1 MSSISSI
8 ADIKLN
14 RRSFVLGSLALG
26 AAGPLVL
33 SACSSSNTGGSSGGG
48 GGGGTINWL
57 TWSDHYSQDQ
67 LAKVASST
75 KITGHP
81 KLFSDNADAFLQ
93 LKQTGPQFD
102 QVSADALWVKKYME
116 SGLIQPFD
124 LSSIEA
130 SSELYSMAKKF
141 DFLNDPKGAIGYPFS
156 WSTVQIYYN
165 PAKVKTPPTTWDSL
179 TDPQYKSLIVAENIP
194 TDLMAIAGI
203 ATGSKSPYAE
213 APDQISSAAN
223 FLGSLKPNIIKLASQ
238 NNEIISMMASGE
250 AAIGISNLGTDIRVK
265 NAGGPEIKSA
275 YPPEGTIGFIDSEM
289 ITAKGNNSALV
300 KPFLNAMQRAEYI
313 VENFTTNWRPLF
325 NEKAAKALTA
335 DPKTADAAKRLFMD
349 NPEKALTMTLK
360 GPAQD
365 QQAYTE
371 AFNRVFGA

>member
-1 MSSISSI
+1 MSPI

-14 RRSFVLGSLALG
+14 RRSFVLGSLVLG
-26 AAGPLVL
+26 AASPLVL

-48 GGGGTINWL
+48 GGTLNWL

-75 KITGHP
+75 KITGRP

-124 LSSIEA
+124 MSSIEA

-165 PAKVKTPPTTWDSL
+165 PDKVKAPPTSWESL

-203 ATGSKSPYAE
+203 ATGSKSPYAQ
-213 APDQISSAAN
+213 APDQISSASN

-265 NAGGPEIKSA
+265 NAGGPELKSA

-300 KPFLNAMQRAEYI
+300 KPFLNAMQRSEFI

>member
-1 MSSISSI
+1 MSRISEV
-8 ADIKLN
+8 KLS
-14 RRSFVLGSLALG
+14 RRSFVGGALMLG
-26 AAGPLVL
+26 AASPLLL
-33 SACSSSNTGGSSGGG
+33 SACSSGSKTSGGGSSAGGNV
-48 GGGGTINWL
+48 NWL

-67 LAKVASST
+67 LAKVADTT
-75 KITGHP
+75 KITGQP

-102 QVSADALWVKKYME
+102 QVSADALWVRKYMSE
-116 SGLIQPFD
+116 GLIEPFD
-124 LSSIEA
+124 LDSISS
-130 SSELYSMAKKF
+130 SSQLYSMARKF

-165 PAKVKTPPTTWDSL
+165 PDKLKTPPTSWESL
-179 TDPQYKSLIVAENIP
+179 TDPAYKGLIVAENIP

-203 ATGSKSPYAE
+203 ATGSKSPYAQT
-213 APDQISSAAN
+213 PDQISAAAN
-223 FLGSLKPNIIKLASQ
+223 FLSALKPNVVKLASQ
-238 NNEIISMMASGE
+238 NNEIVTMMASGE
-250 AAIGISNLGTDIRVK
+250 AAIGISNLGTDVRVK
-265 NAGGPEIKSA
+265 DAGGPELKSA

-289 ITAKGNNSALV
+289 ITAKGTNKPLV
-300 KPFLNAMQRAEYI
+300 KPFLDAMQQSEWI

-335 DPKTADAAKRLFMD
+335 DPKTADNAKRLFMD
-349 NPEKALTMTLK
+349 NPEKALEMTLK

-371 AFNRVFGA
+371 AFNKVFGA

>member
-1 MSSISSI
+1 MSKISNI
-8 ADIKLN
+8 QLN
-14 RRSFVLGSLALG
+14 RRSFVLGSLMLG
-26 AAGPLVL
+26 AATPLVL

-48 GGGGTINWL
+48 GGTLNWL

-75 KITGHP
+75 KITGRP

-124 LSSIEA
+124 MGSIEA

-165 PAKVKTPPTTWDSL
+165 PDKVKTPPTTWESL
-179 TDPQYKSLIVAENIP
+179 TDPQYKGQIVAENIP

-203 ATGSKSPYAE
+203 ATGSKSPYAQS
-213 APDQISSAAN
+213 PDQISSSAN

-238 NNEIISMMASGE
+238 NNEVISMMASGE
-250 AAIGISNLGTDIRVK
+250 AAIGFTNLGTDIRVK
-265 NAGGPEIKSA
+265 NAGGPELKSA

-300 KPFLNAMQRAEYI
+300 KPFLNAMQRSEFI
-313 VENFTTNWRPLF
+313 LENFTTNWRPLF
-325 NEKAAKALTA
+325 NEKAAQALTA

>member
-1 MSSISSI
+1 MSTI

-14 RRSFVLGSLALG
+14 RRSFVLGSLMLG
-26 AAGPLVL
+26 AASPLVL

-48 GGGGTINWL
+48 GGGGTLNWL
-57 TWSDHYSQDQ
+57 TWSDHYSTDQ
-67 LAKVASST
+67 LAKVAAST
-75 KITGHP
+75 KITGRP

-124 LSSIEA
+124 MSSIEA

-165 PAKVKTPPTTWDSL
+165 PAKVKTPPTTWESL
-179 TDPQYKSLIVAENIP
+179 TDPQYKGLIVAENIP
-194 TDLMAIAGI
+194 TDLMAIGGI
-203 ATGSKSPYAE
+203 ATGSKSPYGLTGDE
-213 APDQISSAAN
+213 ISKAADWLSAI
-223 FLGSLKPNIIKLASQ
+223 KPNMIKLASQ
-238 NNEIISMMASGE
+238 NNEIITMMASGE
-250 AAIGISNLGTDIRVK
+250 AAIGFTNLGTDIRVK
-265 NAGGPEIKSA
+265 NAGGPELQAA

-300 KPFLNAMQRAEYI
+300 KPFLNAMQRSEFI
-313 VENFTTNWRPLF
+313 VQNFTTNWRPLF
-325 NEKAAKALTA
+325 NEKAAQALTA

>member
-1 MSSISSI
+1 MSTI

-14 RRSFVLGSLALG
+14 RRSFVLGSLMLG
-26 AAGPLVL
+26 AASPLVL
-33 SACSSSNTGGSSGGG
+33 SACSSSSTGGSSGGG
-48 GGGGTINWL
+48 GGGGTLNWL

-116 SGLIQPFD
+116 GGLIQPFD

-165 PAKVKTPPTTWDSL
+165 PAKVKTPPTSWDSL
-179 TDPQYKSLIVAENIP
+179 TDPQYKGLIVAENIP

-203 ATGSKSPYAE
+203 ATGSKSPYAQ
-213 APDQISSAAN
+213 APDQISSASN

-238 NNEIISMMASGE
+238 NNEVISMMASGE
-250 AAIGISNLGTDIRVK
+250 AAIGFTNLGTDIRVK
-265 NAGGPEIKSA
+265 NAGGPELKSA

-289 ITAKGNNSALV
+289 ITAKGNNSAQV
-300 KPFLNAMQRAEYI
+300 KPFLNAMQRSEFI

>member
-1 MSSISSI
+1 MLLRES
-8 ADIKLN
+8 N
-14 RRSFVLGSLALG
+14 RRIV
-26 AAGPLVL
+26 
-33 SACSSSNTGGSSGGG
+33 CWR

-57 TWSDHYSQDQ
+57 TWSDHYSNDQ

-130 SSELYSMAKKF
+130 SSELYSMAKNF

-165 PAKVKTPPTTWDSL
+165 PAKVKTPPTSWDSL
-179 TDPQYKSLIVAENIP
+179 TDPHYKGLIVAENIP

-203 ATGSKSPYAE
+203 ATGAKSPYAQT
-213 APDQISSAAN
+213 PDQISSASN

-238 NNEIISMMASGE
+238 NNEIVSMMASGE
-250 AAIGISNLGTDIRVK
+250 AAIGISNLGTDMRVK
-265 NAGGPEIKSA
+265 NAGGPVIQAA

-289 ITAKGNNSALV
+289 ITAKGNNQALV
-300 KPFLNAMQRAEYI
+300 KPFLDAMQRSEFI

-325 NEKAAKALTA
+325 NETAAKVLTS
-335 DPKTADAAKRLFMD
+335 DPKTAEAAKRLFMD
-349 NPEKALTMTLK
+349 NPDKALTMTLK

>member
-1 MSSISSI
+1 MSTI

-14 RRSFVLGSLALG
+14 RRSFVLGSLMLG
-26 AAGPLVL
+26 AASPLVL
-33 SACSSSNTGGSSGGG
+33 SACSSSSTGGSSGGG
-48 GGGGTINWL
+48 GGGGTLNWL

-67 LAKVASST
+67 LAKVESST

-156 WSTVQIYYN
+156 WSTVQIYFN
-165 PAKVKTPPTTWDSL
+165 PAKVKTPPTSWDSL
-179 TDPQYKSLIVAENIP
+179 TDPQYKGLIVAENIP

-203 ATGSKSPYAE
+203 ATGSKSPYAQ
-213 APDQISSAAN
+213 APDQISSASN

-265 NAGGPEIKSA
+265 NAGGPEILAA

-289 ITAKGNNSALV
+289 ITAKGNNQALV
-300 KPFLNAMQRAEYI
+300 KPFLNAMQRSEFI

-325 NEKAAKALTA
+325 NEKAAKALTS